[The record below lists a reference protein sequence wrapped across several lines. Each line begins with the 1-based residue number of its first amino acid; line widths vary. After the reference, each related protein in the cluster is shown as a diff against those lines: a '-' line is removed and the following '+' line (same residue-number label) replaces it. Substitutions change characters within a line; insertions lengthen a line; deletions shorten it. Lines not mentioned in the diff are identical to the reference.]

1 MHRSAL
7 ASDRRDS
14 GFTLVEV
21 SIAALLAAIVG
32 TIMMSVLV
40 SAQQSERH
48 LEEISASQEE
58 LRRAIV
64 EVLQDIRSAEPLW
77 FDAASSPAPAPGSEI
92 RVVHRRAGSTQPT
105 YIRWHIE
112 GTDLVRDVVSVDGFN
127 QLQTVART
135 YRLAGVDPLVTSF
148 AYDDKSARATFASD
162 APVDWRKLNQCT
174 VRVTVVLRAAPLR
187 GRHPVSVTSE
197 AQLRNNAEP
206 PVFCPR

>member
-1 MHRSAL
+1 MRTA
-7 ASDRRDS
+7 RRDD

-21 SIAALLAAIVG
+21 SIAALLSAIVG
-32 TIMMSVLV
+32 TIMLSVLV

-64 EVLQDIRSAEPLW
+64 EVLEDLRSAEPLW
-77 FDAASSPAPAPGSEI
+77 FDATSTPAPTPGSEI
-92 RVVHRRAGSTQPT
+92 RLVHRPAGATQPT
-105 YIRWHIE
+105 YVRWHID
-112 GTDLVRDVVSVDGFN
+112 GNDLVRDVVSVNSFN

-135 YRLAGVDPLVTSF
+135 YRLPGIDPLVTSF
-148 AYDDKSARATFASD
+148 AYDDRSGQPTFVSN
-162 APVDWRKLNQCT
+162 APTDWRKLNQCT
-174 VRVTVVLRAAPLR
+174 VRATVVLRAAPLR